1 MTKKAAVTRLKNKIS
16 KMSDE
21 MILSVLKDMAK
32 PWDKYTSE
40 ERMVKAYLYDEYED
54 RNGEEACRYS
64 FRCYGSN
71 RRKQTIINQPGRA
84 FLPIHSKRYTM
95 RSFILSITF

>member
-16 KMSDE
+16 KMSNE
-21 MILSVLKDMAK
+21 IIVSVLKDMAK

-54 RNGEEACRYS
+54 RNGEEAVD
-64 FRCYGSN
+64 
-71 RRKQTIINQPGRA
+71 ILLDVIEA
-84 FLPIHSKRYTM
+84 IEESKR
-95 RSFILSITF
+95 

>member
-54 RNGEEACRYS
+54 RNGEEAVD
-64 FRCYGSN
+64 
-71 RRKQTIINQPGRA
+71 ILLDVMEAIEE
-84 FLPIHSKRYTM
+84 SKR
-95 RSFILSITF
+95 

>member
-16 KMSDE
+16 KMSNE

-54 RNGEEACRYS
+54 RNGEEAVD
-64 FRCYGSN
+64 
-71 RRKQTIINQPGRA
+71 ILLDVMEAIEE
-84 FLPIHSKRYTM
+84 SKR
-95 RSFILSITF
+95 

>member
-16 KMSDE
+16 KMSDQ
-21 MILSVLKDMAK
+21 MILAVLKDMAK

-54 RNGEEACRYS
+54 RNGEEAVD
-64 FRCYGSN
+64 
-71 RRKQTIINQPGRA
+71 ILLDVMEAIEE
-84 FLPIHSKRYTM
+84 SKR
-95 RSFILSITF
+95 